1 MTRGGT
7 PEQPR
12 AELDPDPLS
21 EEAARNTLALNPL
34 IGLRGK
40 DLMDGAATLL
50 KAMVN
55 EPTVAGGQWLSFLGE
70 IGRIG
75 AGQSDRVQ
83 PPGDKRFADASWKNS
98 GPHRQLLQSYLAWG
112 DALNGFIDKTS
123 LGDQDKAR
131 ARFIANI
138 FIDAASPT
146 NMPLS
151 NPAAV
156 RQFFD
161 TGGESLWRGFKNYLG
176 DLAENGGLPAQ
187 VDKSRFKLGGN
198 IATTPGAV
206 VYRNELSEVIQYQP
220 DTPEVRKRPVII
232 TPPQINKFY
241 SMDLSPDKS
250 LVQYLLKSGIQVFC
264 VSWRNPTAKE
274 RDWGLDTYVAALD
287 EGTDAVREIT
297 SSDDVTM
304 VGACSGGITSAA
316 YAGWLARHGEAKIKN
331 IVTPVCVLDT
341 ASAGDSAIGPLVTPE
356 TLSAAKEASRLRGV
370 LDGQDLARIFAWM
383 RPNDLIW
390 NYWVNNY
397 LLGNQPPAFDILFW
411 NADTT
416 SLPARLH
423 HDYVDM
429 YLTNP
434 FVNANRLTLN
444 GASIDMSR
452 VKADA
457 YVVAGLTDHITPWKA
472 VYQTAKIFG
481 DKTTFVL
488 SNSGHLQSLL
498 NPPTNPKA
506 SFVVGTAKAPDG
518 EAFAGAGEKGNGSWW
533 PHWRDWLFERSG
545 AEIPAPA
552 SLGSNR
558 HPPGA
563 AAPGRYVFD

>member
-1 MTRGGT
+1 MTRAGPPGSNNES
-7 PEQPR
+7 P
-12 AELDPDPLS
+12 PDTLS
-21 EEAARNTLALNPL
+21 DQAASNTLALNPL

-55 EPTVAGGQWLSFLGE
+55 EPAVAGGQWLSFLSE

-75 AGQSDRVQ
+75 AGQSDRIQ
-83 PPGDKRFADASWKNS
+83 QAGDKRFADATWKNS
-98 GPHRQLLQSYLAWG
+98 GLHRRLLQSYLAWG

-123 LGDQDKAR
+123 LGDLDKAR

-138 FIDAASPT
+138 FIDAVSPT
-146 NMPLS
+146 NMPMS

-187 VDKSRFKLGGN
+187 VDKSRFKLGAN

-206 VYRNELSEVIQYQP
+206 VYRNELLEVIQYQP

-287 EGTDAVREIT
+287 EGTDAVREIA

-304 VGACSGGITSAA
+304 MGACSGGITSAA
-316 YAGWLARHGEAKIKN
+316 YAGWLARQGEAKIKN
-331 IVTPVCVLDT
+331 IVTPVCVLDV

-356 TLSAAKEASRLRGV
+356 TLRAAKEASRLRGV
-370 LDGQDLARIFAWM
+370 LDGQDLARLFAWM

-397 LLGNQPPAFDILFW
+397 LMGNQPPAFDILFW

-416 SLPARLH
+416 SL
-423 HDYVDM
+423 
-429 YLTNP
+429 TNP
-434 FVNANRLTLN
+434 FVNANKLTLN
-444 GASIDMSR
+444 GAAIDMNR

-457 YVVAGLTDHITPWKA
+457 YVVAGVTDHITPWKA
-472 VYQTAKIFG
+472 VYRTAKIFG

-506 SFVVGTAKAPDG
+506 SFVVGAAKAPDG
-518 EAFAGAGEKGNGSWW
+518 EGYVSTGEKVNGSWW

-545 AEIPAPA
+545 AEVPAPA

-563 AAPGRYVFD
+563 AAPGTYVFD